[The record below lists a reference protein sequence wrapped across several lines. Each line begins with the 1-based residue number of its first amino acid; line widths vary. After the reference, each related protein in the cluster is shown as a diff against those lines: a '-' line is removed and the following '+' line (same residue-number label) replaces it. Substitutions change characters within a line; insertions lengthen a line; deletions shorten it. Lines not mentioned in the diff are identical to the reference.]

1 MIIVFMGPPG
11 AGKGTQAQL
20 LQENLRIPKLATG
33 DMLRTAIAAGSQ
45 VGIQAKEL
53 MKKGDL
59 VPDEVVVNII
69 KERIMEQD
77 CANGFILDGYP
88 RTINQAHALDKMLK
102 DNNLIVDKVI
112 CLEVDAEIIVS
123 RQAGRRIAPGSG
135 CSYHL
140 DHNPPKV
147 PNKCDV
153 SGEDL
158 IQREDDR
165 ADVVRHRLAVYES
178 TNKPILEHYNELN
191 ILHIVQGENSVE
203 NVKQQILSI
212 INKEKES
219 I

>member
-1 MIIVFMGPPG
+1 MGPPG

-20 LQENLRIPKLATG
+20 LQENLEIPKLATG

-69 KERIMEQD
+69 KERIMEED

-165 ADVVRHRLAVYES
+165 ADVVRHRLDVYES
-178 TNKPILEHYNELN
+178 TNKPILEHYGELN
-191 ILHIVQGENSVE
+191 ILHIVQGEDSVE

-219 I
+219 K